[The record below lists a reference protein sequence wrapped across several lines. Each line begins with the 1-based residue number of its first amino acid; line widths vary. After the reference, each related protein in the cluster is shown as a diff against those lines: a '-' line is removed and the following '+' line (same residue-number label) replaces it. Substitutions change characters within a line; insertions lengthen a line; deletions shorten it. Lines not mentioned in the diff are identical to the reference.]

1 MRFFMTQSS
10 SKNISQNV
18 TNNHHLDD
26 NKANLSNNNYVE
38 NEIDWN
44 YEQSFF
50 DTNALESESSTQP
63 GLVPTQEVQ
72 SGISQGLSNL
82 SIGRKTQ
89 LFPLLTLISLAGVVG
104 FGSVALIGG
113 LRSQLVDQIQ
123 SELAITELNYNIKI
137 DQMGFGFRGQSDN
150 TAIIDAAETHAE
162 GELLTPKLQ
171 TQVKEILK
179 NEIKNRNIEYA
190 TLVDRNLRII
200 INANADRSGQ
210 TFDPNNLVSQVFEE
224 PQQIKSTE
232 IVSWSELAKESPPLP
247 EGFSGQDALIRYTV
261 TPVNDPDTGE
271 AIAALVSGDIVNG
284 KLPIVKNTVD
294 AFVSQGYSAVYLRQ
308 PTGEFAL
315 ATSIDKTSSQE
326 AKINIPLAN
335 TSLLA
340 QAVEAD
346 GESVTGRLP
355 IGNRTY
361 TIAAKALSNSAG
373 EPVAILAFGD
383 PEVALGQIIR
393 RSLLTQISLSVLL
406 LVVVV
411 SLALTLGKLIAEPL
425 KQLQQITQEF
435 SQGNYQLRAEIV
447 TTDETGQLAST
458 FNEMA
463 DNIEA
468 NVEEIRQKENLVRQK
483 AEQEAA
489 SRQEAESLAEEQRQL
504 QEEQRQLREGFQQ
517 RALELLMEVDPISRG
532 DLTIRAKVTEDEIGT
547 IADSYNATVGNLR
560 KIVTQVQAAASQV
573 AETTS
578 SNEPVVQSL
587 SQEALR
593 QAEEVAVALE
603 QAQEMAQAVQ
613 LVATN
618 AQQAEAVVQQAA
630 QTVEEGED
638 AMNRTVEGIMT
649 IRETVAE
656 TAKKVKRLGESS
668 QKISQVVNLISTF
681 TEQTNLLA
689 LNASIEAAHAGEEGR
704 GFAVV
709 ADEVRSLSRQSAE
722 ATAEIE
728 KLVASIQTETN
739 EVVAAMEAG
748 TEQVVTGTKLVDE
761 TRQSLNKI
769 TAASAEINQLVEAIA
784 KATTLQS
791 TASEAVTKTMTDVAT
806 IASQTSTEANTV
818 SSSFEQLR
826 QVAQQLQAEVGQ
838 FKVS

>member
-1 MRFFMTQSS
+1 MTQSS
-10 SKNISQNV
+10 SKDISQNV
-18 TNNHHLDD
+18 TNDSHLD
-26 NKANLSNNNYVE
+26 NQEPNLSSNNYAE
-38 NEIDWN
+38 NEINWN
-44 YEQSFF
+44 YEPSATDTQISEAELAAQSNF
-50 DTNALESESSTQP
+50 
-63 GLVPTQEVQ
+63 VPTQEIQ
-72 SGISQGLSNL
+72 SDITLGLSNL
-82 SIGRKTQ
+82 PISRKTQ

-104 FGSVALIGG
+104 FGSVALVGG
-113 LRSQLVDQIQ
+113 LRTQLVNQTK
-123 SELAITELNYNIKI
+123 SELAVTELNYNIKI

-150 TAIIDAAETHAE
+150 AAIIDAAEARAE
-162 GELLTPKLQ
+162 GTPLTPKLR
-171 TQVKEILK
+171 TQVKEILQ
-179 NEIKNRNIEYA
+179 NEIKSREIEYA

-200 INANADRSGQ
+200 INANVDRAGE
-210 TFDPNNLVSQVFEE
+210 TFDPNNLVSQVFQES
-224 PQQIKSTE
+224 QQIKSTE
-232 IVSWSELAKESPPLP
+232 IVSWSELAKESPLLP
-247 EGFSGQDALIRYTV
+247 EGFTEQEALIRYTV

-284 KLPIVKNTVD
+284 KLPIVKNSVD
-294 AFVSQGYSAVYLRQ
+294 AFGSKGYSAVYLRQ
-308 PTGEFAL
+308 PTGEFTL
-315 ATSIDKTSSQE
+315 ATSVEETSSE
-326 AKINIPLAN
+326 EVEVNVPLSN
-335 TSLLA
+335 TSVLA
-340 QAVEAD
+340 EAAEAVGEA
-346 GESVTGRLP
+346 VTSRLP
-355 IGNRTY
+355 IGNRIY
-361 TIAAKALSNSAG
+361 TVAAKALPNSAG
-373 EPVAILAFGD
+373 EPVAIVAYGD
-383 PEVALGQIIR
+383 PELAIGQIIR
-393 RSLLTQISLSVLL
+393 RSLLTQISLSVLV
-406 LVVVV
+406 LVVVTFLSV
-411 SLALTLGKLIAEPL
+411 TLGKLIAEPI
-425 KQLQQITQEF
+425 KKLQRITQEF
-435 SQGNYQLRAEIV
+435 SQGNYQLRAEV
-447 TTDETGQLAST
+447 LTTDETGQLANT

-463 DNIEA
+463 DNIES
-468 NVEEIRQKENLVRQK
+468 NIEEIRQKENLVRQQ

-489 SRQEAESLAEEQRQL
+489 ARQAAESLAEEQQRL
-504 QEEQRQLREGFQQ
+504 KEEQRQLKEGLQK

-573 AETTS
+573 AETTG
-578 SNEPVVQSL
+578 SNEFLVQAL

-593 QAEEVAVALE
+593 QAEEIAAALE
-603 QAQEMAQAVQ
+603 RVQEMAQSVQ

-618 AQQAEAVVQQAA
+618 AQQAEIAVQKAT
-630 QTVEEGED
+630 QTVEQGD
-638 AMNRTVEGIMT
+638 AAMNRTVEGIMT

-668 QKISQVVNLISTF
+668 QKISQVVNLISSF

-728 KLVASIQTETN
+728 KLVASIQAETN

-784 KATTLQS
+784 KAAVVQS
-791 TASEAVTKTMTDVAT
+791 IASEAVTKTMTDVAA
-806 IASQTSTEANTV
+806 IASQTSTEASTV

-826 QVAQQLQAEVGQ
+826 QVAQLLQEEVGQ
-838 FKVS
+838 FKIG

>member
-1 MRFFMTQSS
+1 MTQSS
-10 SKNISQNV
+10 PKDISQNITNDGQFDDHKSNLP
-18 TNNHHLDD
+18 TNNYAKNEIHWSYEPSFSES
-26 NKANLSNNNYVE
+26 KWSESELSN
-38 NEIDWN
+38 
-44 YEQSFF
+44 QP
-50 DTNALESESSTQP
+50 SS
-63 GLVPTQEVQ
+63 VPAQERQ
-72 SGISQGLSNL
+72 SGMLQGLSNL

-104 FGSVALIGG
+104 FGSVALVAG
-113 LRSQLVDQIQ
+113 LRTQLINQTK
-123 SELAITELNYNIKI
+123 SELAVTELNYNTKI
-137 DQMGFGFRGQSDN
+137 EQMEFGFRGQSEN
-150 TAIIDAAETHAE
+150 PAIIEVAEAQAE
-162 GELLTPKLQ
+162 GAPLPPKLR
-171 TQVKEILK
+171 TQVKEILQ
-179 NEIKNRNIEYA
+179 NEIKTRNIEYA
-190 TLVDRNLRII
+190 TLVDKNLRII
-200 INANADRSGQ
+200 INANTNRAGEI
-210 TFDPNNLVSQVFEE
+210 FDPNKLVSQALQE
-224 PQQIKSTE
+224 PQQIASTE
-232 IVSWSELAKESPPLP
+232 IVSWFELTQESPPLP
-247 EGFSGQDALIRYTV
+247 EGFTEQDAVIRYTV
-261 TPVNDPDTGE
+261 TPVSDPDTGE

-284 KLPIVKNTVD
+284 KLPIVKKTVD
-294 AFVSQGYSAVYLRQ
+294 AFIGEGYSAVYLRQ

-315 ATSIDKTSSQE
+315 ATSIDKTSSEE
-326 AKINIPLAN
+326 AKVNIPLAD
-335 TSLLA
+335 TSVLA
-340 QAVEAD
+340 QAAEAG
-346 GESVTGRLP
+346 GETVNSRLP

-361 TIAAKALSNSAG
+361 TVAAKALSNSVG

-383 PEVALGQIIR
+383 PEIAIGQIIR
-393 RSLLTQISLSVLL
+393 RSLLTQISLSVLVL
-406 LVVVV
+406 IVVVF
-411 SLALTLGKLIAEPL
+411 LAVTLGRLIAEPL
-425 KQLQQITQEF
+425 KELQRITQEF
-435 SQGNYQLRAEIV
+435 SQGNYQLRAEAL

-463 DNIEA
+463 DNIET
-468 NVEEIRQKENLVRQK
+468 NLEEIRQQENLVRQK

-489 SRQEAESLAEEQRQL
+489 ARQTAESLAEEQRQL
-504 QEEQRQLREGFQQ
+504 QDEQRQLKERLQQ

-573 AETTS
+573 ADTTS

-593 QAEEVAVALE
+593 QAEEIAVALE
-603 QAQEMAQAVQ
+603 QAREMAQAVQ

-618 AQQAEAVVQQAA
+618 AQQAEAVVQQAT
-630 QTVEEGED
+630 QTVEEGDD

-649 IRETVAE
+649 IRQTVAE

-668 QKISQVVNLISTF
+668 QKISQVVNLISSF

-769 TAASAEINQLVEAIA
+769 TIASVEINQLVEAIA
-784 KATTLQS
+784 KAATVQS
-791 TASEAVTKTMTDVAT
+791 TASEAVTKTMTDVAA
-806 IASQTSTEANTV
+806 IASQTSTEASTV

-826 QVAQQLQAEVGQ
+826 QVAELLQEEVGQ
-838 FKVS
+838 FKIS